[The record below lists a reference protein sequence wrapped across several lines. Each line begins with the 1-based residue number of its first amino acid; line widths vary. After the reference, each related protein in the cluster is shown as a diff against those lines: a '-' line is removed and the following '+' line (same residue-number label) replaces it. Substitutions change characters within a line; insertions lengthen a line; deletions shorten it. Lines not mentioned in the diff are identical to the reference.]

1 MKKFL
6 PWLIPITLLLAAVP
20 VLLMSESAGVA
31 KAVGI
36 IMVALT
42 TIALRFWL
50 YNAGKL
56 RKHSNRVLFTVN
68 ERYILES
75 LWPYYKVMPKSQK
88 LVLEE
93 RAGLLL
99 AGLSFDNFDHSEPSG
114 DSCLVFSM
122 VLAALIPEGT
132 FRHPEHKVVVF
143 RKGVAEMAV
152 QDIAA
157 GSNEV
162 KSTVLFVDDQ
172 ELKQVLETSVGGKLS
187 EAMQPATLRKL
198 QEFYV
203 S

>member
-56 RKHSNRVLFTVN
+56 RKHANRVLFTVN
-68 ERYILES
+68 ERFFIES
-75 LWPYYKVMPKSQK
+75 VWPYYKVMPKSEK
-88 LVLEE
+88 NILEE

-99 AGLSFDNFDHSEPSG
+99 AGLSFDNFDHTEAAAE
-114 DSCLVFSM
+114 SCLMLSV
-122 VLAALIPEGT
+122 VLATIIPEGV
-132 FRHPEHKVVVF
+132 FRHPENKVVVF
-143 RKGVAEMAV
+143 RKGPSEI
-152 QDIAA
+152 IAQEK
-157 GSNEV
+157 NHI
-162 KSTVLFVDDQ
+162 LFVDEE
-172 ELKQVLETSVGGKLS
+172 ELRAALLSSYDGNVHALLAPEAHEKLR
-187 EAMQPATLRKL
+187 Q
-198 QEFYV
+198 FYAI
-203 S
+203 